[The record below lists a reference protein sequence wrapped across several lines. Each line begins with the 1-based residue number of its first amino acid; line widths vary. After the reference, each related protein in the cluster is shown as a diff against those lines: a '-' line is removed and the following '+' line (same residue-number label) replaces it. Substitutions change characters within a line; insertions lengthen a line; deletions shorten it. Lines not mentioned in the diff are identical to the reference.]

1 MRRAILA
8 GLALAP
14 LFVAPAV
21 AETDAELNARVAGA
35 AQATSAFVGQL
46 GGALRMA
53 LEQGGP
59 ERAIAVCRDVAPAI
73 AGNLSARTGWK
84 VTRVGTRVRN
94 PMLGTPDAWEQAVLV
109 GFAQRLAKG
118 EHPDR
123 LVHAEVVNE
132 PQGRS
137 FRFMKG
143 LPTGDMC
150 LGCHG
155 ANPADHV
162 KGALAQLYPH
172 DKATGYSAGQLRGAV
187 SIKQPMGD

>member
-1 MRRAILA
+1 MRRLFASS
-8 GLALAP
+8 LALFA
-14 LFVAPAV
+14 LVASPAL

-35 AQATSAFVGQL
+35 AQTTGVFVGQL
-46 GGALRMA
+46 GGALRAA

-59 ERAIAVCRDVAPAI
+59 ERAIAVCRDLAPAI

-84 VTRVGTRVRN
+84 VTRVGTKVRN
-94 PMLGTPDAWEQAVLV
+94 PMLGTPDAWEQAVLIN
-109 GFAQRLAKG
+109 FAERLARG
-118 EHPDR
+118 EPADR

-143 LPTGDMC
+143 LPAGGMC

-155 ANPADHV
+155 ANPADSV
-162 KGALAQLYPH
+162 KTSLALLYPH

-187 SIKQPMGD
+187 SIKQPMN

>member
-14 LFVAPAV
+14 LLIAPAF
-21 AETDAELNARVAGA
+21 AETEAELNARVAA
-35 AQATSAFVGQL
+35 SAQTTGAFVGQL
-46 GGALRMA
+46 GGALRTA

-59 ERAIAVCRDVAPAI
+59 ERAIAVCRDLAPAI
-73 AGNLSARTGWK
+73 AGDLSARTGWK

-109 GFAQRLAKG
+109 GFAQRLARG

-143 LPTGDMC
+143 LPTGEMC

-155 ANPADHV
+155 AAPADNV
-162 KGALAQLYPH
+162 KGALARLYPH
-172 DKATGYSAGQLRGAV
+172 DRATGYSAGQLRGAV
-187 SIKQPMGD
+187 SIRQPIN